1 MAEQSILNYIS
12 DLEGKYNIPSGAFKQ
27 IVQQESSFKPNLT
40 SSAGAYGYAQLMP
53 KTAQGLGVDRYNP
66 MENLEGGAKYYSQ
79 LLDKSGGDTA
89 IAAGMYNSGPN
100 KAAYKTG
107 QLNLLPVET
116 QKYIQNF
123 KASFKPNTMMLE
135 DLLAK
140 GAKFED
146 AGPKPLS
153 VDDLLAKGAK
163 FEEAAQPEIPAK
175 VKSYEQAI
183 PDRTVSQALGEA
195 VSNIPSSLSKNL
207 EASGQAIMHP
217 VDTAT
222 ALDAAIMGSG
232 INIPGIKQYVEKNYP
247 EIAAQYSPA
256 FEEMKK
262 TLSHRYGGSQE
273 ALNTLATDPVGMIS
287 DLSTVGGVLNLK
299 KLTKNIVSPLSSD
312 PAIKAEQIANPSTR
326 AKAVNLVA
334 GPVTNLITSP
344 IPTVAGGV
352 MDVSGK
358 LGKEFLSAINRSGIS
373 KADIE
378 AAYQGLPGSVSKQPF
393 IPENISGTG
402 ALLGL
407 LGATSL
413 TPASLLALSPKAVA
427 AGANVSGKIRK
438 TGKNITGAYESIP
451 MKGLLREYGTNTQDK
466 ENQ

>member
-1 MAEQSILNYIS
+1 MADQSILNYIS
-12 DLEGKYNIPSGAFKQ
+12 ELEGKYNIPSGAFKQ

-53 KTAQGLGVDRYNP
+53 KTAQGLGVDRFNP

-146 AGPKPLS
+146 AGPKPLT
-153 VDDLLAKGAK
+153 VDDLLSKGAK
-163 FEEAAQPEIPAK
+163 FEEAAQPETPAK
-175 VKSYEQAI
+175 VKSYDQAI
-183 PDRTVSQALGEA
+183 PNRTVKQALGEA
-195 VSNIPSSLSKNL
+195 VSNFPSSFAENAK
-207 EASGQAIMHP
+207 ATVQAILNAEETVP
-217 VDTAT
+217 
-222 ALDAAIMGSG
+222 ALANILTGE
-232 INIPGIKQYVEKNYP
+232 IQKVIPGK
-247 EIAAQYSPA
+247 SPA
-256 FEEMKK
+256 ELLGIVDKVSPEAADEFNKNVM
-262 TLSHRYGGSQE
+262 HRYGGYQNV
-273 ALNTLATDPVGMIS
+273 LNTLATDPVGMIS
-287 DLSTVGGVLNLK
+287 DLSFKPGVSATK
-299 KLTKNIVSPLSSD
+299 KAIKNYYVPLSSD
-312 PAIKAEQIANPSTR
+312 PVIRAEQIANPSQE
-326 AKAVNLVA
+326 AKRVNFYA
-334 GPVTNLITSP
+334 GAPSLITSP
-344 IPTVAGGV
+344 GPTLAGGLL
-352 MDVSGK
+352 DVSGK
-358 LGKEFLSAINRSGIS
+358 LGKEFLSAINKSGIS

-378 AAYQGLPGSVSKQPF
+378 AAYKGEAGAVSKQPF
-393 IPENISGTG
+393 IPENLSGAG

-413 TPASLLALSPKAVA
+413 TPASLLALSPKSVA
-427 AGANVSGKIRK
+427 FGAAASGGLRRFGSGIPS
-438 TGKNITGAYESIP
+438 GYENIP
-451 MKGLLREYGTNTQDK
+451 LKGSLREYGRDKQD
-466 ENQ
+466 ENK